1 MDCYGQDWASYQS
14 PAPDVT
20 GLSFVFVKATEG
32 LTYANPRWA
41 QQVAY
46 ARLHKLTVG
55 HYHYPHMGNSATA
68 EADFFLRTA
77 RPQPGDVVALDW
89 EGYDVANRSVS
100 FAAQVAYKKAFLAHV
115 TAALPHNQAGT
126 YCDSDY
132 LDRDPAGA
140 YGDFLWIATANKAAG
155 QPGISRSWLFHQY
168 SASSVDRDY
177 CNLSADALRA
187 WVHAKEDKM
196 ALTADDI
203 DKIAEAVKWKVL
215 TYRNQ
220 EADAA
225 AVKATGKHIPDFYG
239 YAADT
244 NAKVSK
250 LAVGGVDLDAL
261 AAKVADLLSKRL
273 QS

>member
-1 MDCYGQDWASYQS
+1 MGCYGQDWASYQS

-77 RPQPGDVVALDW
+77 RPQPGDYVALDW
-89 EGYDVANRSVS
+89 EGYDVANRSVP

-115 TAALPHNQAGT
+115 TAALPHNQVGT
-126 YCDSDY
+126 YCNTDY

-187 WVHAKEDKM
+187 WAHAKEDDM
-196 ALTADDI
+196 ALTRDDAVTI
-203 DKIAEAVKWKVL
+203 WGYENPTSGDKYDMHQALKNAEA
-215 TYRNQ
+215 NSA
-220 EADAA
+220 EAARLA
-225 AVKATGKHIPDFYG
+225 TEVKATVDH
-239 YAADT
+239 
-244 NAKVSK
+244 

>member
-1 MDCYGQDWASYQS
+1 MGCYGQDWASYQS

-20 GLSFVFVKATEG
+20 GLSFAFVKATEG

-115 TAALPHNQAGT
+115 TAALPHNQVGT
-126 YCDSDY
+126 YCNTDY

-187 WVHAKEDKM
+187 WAHAKEDTEMPLTRDDAVTLWRYENPAAGDKHDM
-196 ALTADDI
+196 HQALVN
-203 DKIAEAVKWKVL
+203 AEANSAKAL
-215 TYRNQ
+215 
-220 EADAA
+220 A
-225 AVKATGKHIPDFYG
+225 AVTALQ
-239 YAADT
+239 AQ
-244 NAKVSK
+244 VSK
-250 LAVGGVDLDAL
+250 L
-261 AAKVADLLSKRL
+261 ADLLSKRP
-273 QS
+273 

>member
-1 MDCYGQDWASYQS
+1 MGCYGQDWASYQS

-20 GLSFVFVKATEG
+20 GLSFAFVKATEG

-115 TAALPHNQAGT
+115 TAALPHNQVGT
-126 YCDSDY
+126 YCNTDY

-168 SASSVDRDY
+168 SASSMDRDY

-187 WVHAKEDKM
+187 WAHAKEDTEMPLTRDDAVTIWGYENPTSGDKYDM
-196 ALTADDI
+196 HQAL
-203 DKIAEAVKWKVL
+203 KNAEA
-215 TYRNQ
+215 NSA
-220 EADAA
+220 EAARLA
-225 AVKATGKHIPDFYG
+225 TEVKATVDH
-239 YAADT
+239 
-244 NAKVSK
+244 

-261 AAKVADLLSKRL
+261 AAKV
-273 QS
+273 